1 MENKSENYTTNQNQD
16 IGEIDV
22 CEELKK
28 SIEAIVLYRSLY
40 ILKKKFELNKQKI
53 KLLYNSFNLDKT
65 SNVDQYNSYQISIE
79 NFVVVAETIFKECN
93 ILLTTLNNTKD
104 IFLSSVFLNLGQK
117 LNEMN
122 AILSEIKMY
131 ITDENNSLVKKYN
144 SLFYEKKIKPH
155 IIKDILDNK
164 RNIGKTNLENNE
176 INKNENDDENVN
188 EESGN
193 GDNIKGNE
201 LNQIL
206 ENNKNEEEDEE
217 IYKRIVEYDRKG
229 NIVKTYDRLMN
240 DNLTLSMKKEN
251 EIMEVKKKE
260 REMGNND
267 NTKLQYFNL
276 NELNKNF
283 NAMNENED
291 FYNNINNNDEN
302 RNYLLDIENGINFNN
317 ILYIETL
324 PLIIADYIQQF
335 PFYCIIETES
345 DLSNEL
351 NVLFDREL
359 IEKMNSYEEA
369 LKKRNEIFLN
379 KDFLRNV
386 VNKNKIEN
394 NIKIYENLISEKRE
408 KGENTVFLENIL
420 EKLIAENIVIE
431 DKISKMKNENN
442 NYNLNLNKLNQI
454 NEYKDNINNNIV
466 NNIELND
473 TSKYSNISALAKQT
487 ESNNN
492 KSKTNKTLFN
502 KININEYNSG
512 KIRIGDIG
520 KSKLTT
526 ISQLSTNM
534 KFDKNT
540 LSKKTYKKDSQT
552 KAIISIKEIFNFYSR
567 QHNSVGANG
576 LFSDVEK
583 NMEHL
588 TLSEFYRFCVEFNI
602 PITRKKSSDIYR
614 KSISVS
620 QSAYN
625 KSYLMN
631 FEEFIISLKL
641 IANNIN
647 QGKMDLLQK
656 NIQQEKNKLNQLEM
670 KQEKLKEMEKY
681 NKSINLN
688 NSNHIN
694 NNKNSFDKAE
704 FYFQCEKTKLINSIF
719 SLETKYNNEKNKN
732 ENEIINSFLS
742 YLGINSTN
750 DYKSKLKGFLL
761 PFRTREKQKS
771 MGRSKTGIGSPLELE
786 LKEASKIYTMQKL
799 EQKKLILSK
808 EVVQKQ
814 LLFKQKKMLFKL
826 NNDKLYKDIQKKI
839 NRKYSDKLSDFK
851 NEIERK
857 KKEIMENKKKE
868 EFEKKNL
875 ISWNKLENFD
885 VKNLEINDDEK
896 ELFNESEN
904 SDEEILDRITHANKN
919 NKVHF
924 NKKLIKNNSAVELVP
939 KKKILLPPIT
949 QKVNLENNY
958 YRNNKNNKM
967 EFKDNSSENENNMKK
982 QESNIFGN
990 LSIITNNNQSY
1001 SVYE

>member
-16 IGEIDV
+16 TGDIDA

-28 SIEAIVLYRSLY
+28 SIETIILYRSLY
-40 ILKKKFELNKQKI
+40 ILKKKFELNKPKI

-65 SNVDQYNSYQISIE
+65 SNVAQYNSYQINIE
-79 NFVVVAETIFKECN
+79 NFVVIAETIFKECH
-93 ILLTTLNNTKD
+93 ILMTILTNTKD
-104 IFLSSVFLNLGQK
+104 IFLSSVFLNMGQK
-117 LNEMN
+117 MEEMN
-122 AILSEIKMY
+122 AIFNEIKIY

-155 IIKDILDNK
+155 IIKDILDDK
-164 RNIGKTNLENNE
+164 RNINQTNIENNE
-176 INKNENDDENVN
+176 IINDEFNNNENEMNQTLEKNKN
-188 EESGN
+188 
-193 GDNIKGNE
+193 
-201 LNQIL
+201 
-206 ENNKNEEEDEE
+206 EEDEE
-217 IYKRIVEYDRKG
+217 INKRIVEYDRKG
-229 NIVKTYDRLMN
+229 NAVKTYDRLMN
-240 DNLTLSMKKEN
+240 DNLALIMK
-251 EIMEVKKKE
+251 
-260 REMGNND
+260 R
-267 NTKLQYFNL
+267 Q
-276 NELNKNF
+276 NELMEMKQKELE
-283 NAMNENED
+283 MENRDERKLKY
-291 FYNNINNNDEN
+291 FGINNINNNNNTIDEN
-302 RNYLLDIENGINFNN
+302 NYLLDIENDINFNN

-324 PLIIADYIQQF
+324 PLIIADYMQQF
-335 PFYCIIETES
+335 PFYCIIETEN
-345 DLSNEL
+345 DLGNEL

-369 LKKRNEIFLN
+369 LKKRNEIFLS
-379 KDFLRNV
+379 KDFVRNV

-394 NIKIYENLISEKRE
+394 NIKIYENLISEKKQ
-408 KGENTVFLENIL
+408 KGENTVFLENML

-431 DKISKMKNENN
+431 DKISKMKKENN
-442 NYNLNLNKLNQI
+442 YYNHNINNLNQI
-454 NEYKDNINNNIV
+454 NEYQESNNNKMIK
-466 NNIELND
+466 NIELND
-473 TSKYSNISALAKQT
+473 TSKYSNISALLKQT

-492 KSKTNKTLFN
+492 KSKTIKSLFS
-502 KININEYNSG
+502 KININEYNAG
-512 KIRIGDIG
+512 KIKIGDIG
-520 KSKLTT
+520 KSKLTN
-526 ISQLSTNM
+526 ISQSTTNT
-534 KFDKNT
+534 KFGNNT

-552 KAIISIKEIFNFYSR
+552 KALLCIREIFNFYCR
-567 QHNSVGANG
+567 QHNSVGSNG

-588 TLSEFYRFCVEFNI
+588 TSSEFYRFCVEFNI
-602 PITRKKSSDIYR
+602 PITRKKSIDIYK

-620 QSAYN
+620 QPVYN
-625 KSYLMN
+625 KSSLMN
-631 FEEFIISLKL
+631 FEEFIIAVKL

-688 NSNHIN
+688 NNNHTN
-694 NNKNSFDKAE
+694 SDRNSFDKAE

-719 SLETKYNNEKNKN
+719 NLETKYNNEKSKN
-732 ENEIINSFLS
+732 GNEIINNFLS

-771 MGRSKTGIGSPLELE
+771 MTKSKTGIGSPLELE
-786 LKEASKIYTMQKL
+786 IKEASKIYTIQKL
-799 EQKKLILSK
+799 EQKKLVLSN

-814 LLFKQKKMLFKL
+814 LLFKHKKKLFKL
-826 NNDKLYKDIQKKI
+826 NNDKLSKDIQKKI
-839 NRKYSDKLSDFK
+839 NRKYSDKLCDYK
-851 NEIERK
+851 NEIEK
-857 KKEIMENKKKE
+857 KKKRILDKKRKE
-868 EFEKKNL
+868 EYEKKNL
-875 ISWNKLENFD
+875 ISWHKLENFD

-904 SDEEILDRITHANKN
+904 SDEEILDRITHAHNN

-924 NKKLIKNNSAVELVP
+924 SNKLIKNNSAVELVP

-949 QKVNLENNY
+949 QKINLENNLN
-958 YRNNKNNKM
+958 RNDKM
-967 EFKDNSSENENNMKK
+967 EFKENSSENERDKK

-990 LSIITNNNQSY
+990 LSVITNNNQSY

>member
-1 MENKSENYTTNQNQD
+1 MENKSENNIPNQNQ
-16 IGEIDV
+16 EIAAIDA

-53 KLLYNSFNLDKT
+53 KLVYNSFNLDKT
-65 SNVDQYNSYQISIE
+65 SNVDQYKSYQISIE
-79 NFVVVAETIFKECN
+79 NFVVVAEAIFKECN
-93 ILLTTLNNTKD
+93 IILTTLNDAKD
-104 IFLSSVFLNLGQK
+104 IFLSSIFLNLGQK
-117 LNEMN
+117 LLEMN
-122 AILSEIKMY
+122 AILNEIKMY

-144 SLFYEKKIKPH
+144 SLFFDKKIKPH

-164 RNIGKTNLENNE
+164 RNIKKKNLNLENNE
-176 INKNENDDENVN
+176 MINDENADNGNQNN
-188 EESGN
+188 EKE
-193 GDNIKGNE
+193 KENE
-201 LNQIL
+201 LNQVL
-206 ENNKNEEEDEE
+206 ENNKNEDEE
-217 IYKRIVEYDRKG
+217 ISKKIVEYDRKG

-240 DNLTLSMKKEN
+240 DNLTLSMEKEN
-251 EIMEVKKKE
+251 YLMEMKKKE
-260 REMGNND
+260 REIGNID
-267 NTKLQYFNL
+267 DKKFQYFDL
-276 NELNKNF
+276 NEMNN
-283 NAMNENED
+283 NINEMNENED
-291 FYNNINNNDEN
+291 FYNNNNNESK
-302 RNYLLDIENGINFNN
+302 NYLLDIENGINFNN

-324 PLIIADYIQQF
+324 PLIIADYMQQF

-369 LKKRNEIFLN
+369 QKSKNEIFLN

-386 VNKNKIEN
+386 LNKNKIEN

-408 KGENTVFLENIL
+408 KGENTVFLENML

-431 DKISKMKNENN
+431 DKISKMKKENN
-442 NYNLNLNKLNQI
+442 FSHNLNKLNQI
-454 NEYKDNINNNIV
+454 NEYQDNINNNII

-473 TSKYSNISALAKQT
+473 TSKYSNISVLAKQT

-492 KSKTNKTLFN
+492 NKSKTNKSLFN

-526 ISQLSTNM
+526 ISQSSTNI
-534 KFDKNT
+534 KFGKNT
-540 LSKKTYKKDSQT
+540 MSKKTYKKDSQT
-552 KAIISIKEIFNFYSR
+552 RAIISIKEIFNFYSR
-567 QHNSVGANG
+567 QHNSVGSNG

-602 PITRKKSSDIYR
+602 PITRQKSSDIYK
-614 KSISVS
+614 KSISVTES
-620 QSAYN
+620 TYN

-688 NSNHIN
+688 RSNHIN

-704 FYFQCEKTKLINSIF
+704 FYFQCEKTKLVNSIF

-732 ENEIINSFLS
+732 ENDIINNFLS
-742 YLGINSTN
+742 YLGVNSTN

-771 MGRSKTGIGSPLELE
+771 MTRSKNGIGSPLELE
-786 LKEASKIYTMQKL
+786 IKEANKVYTMQKI
-799 EQKKLILSK
+799 EQKKLMLSK

-814 LLFKQKKMLFKL
+814 LLFNQRKKLFKL
-826 NNDKLYKDIQKKI
+826 NNDKLFKDIQKKI

-851 NEIERK
+851 NEKERK
-857 KKEIMENKKKE
+857 KKEFMENKKKE
-868 EFEKKNL
+868 EYEKKNL

-904 SDEEILDRITHANKN
+904 SDEEILDRITHAHNNNNNN

-924 NKKLIKNNSAVELVP
+924 SKKLIKNNSAVELVP

-949 QKVNLENNY
+949 QKINMENNY
-958 YRNNKNNKM
+958 YRNDRNNNM
-967 EFKDNSSENENNMKK
+967 ELKDNSSENEKEKK

-990 LSIITNNNQSY
+990 LSVITNNNQSY

>member
-1 MENKSENYTTNQNQD
+1 MENKSENYTINQNQN
-16 IGEIDV
+16 IGTIDA

-40 ILKKKFELNKQKI
+40 ILKKKFELNKKKI

-79 NFVVVAETIFKECN
+79 NFVVIAETIFKECN

-104 IFLSSVFLNLGQK
+104 IFLSSIFLNLGQK
-117 LNEMN
+117 LEEMN
-122 AILSEIKMY
+122 AIFNEIKMY

-144 SLFYEKKIKPH
+144 SLFYDKKIKPH
-155 IIKDILDNK
+155 VIKDILDNK
-164 RNIGKTNLENNE
+164 RNINKTNLENNE
-176 INKNENDDENVN
+176 IVNNENEDNGNANN
-188 EESGN
+188 EKE
-193 GDNIKGNE
+193 KENE
-201 LNQIL
+201 LNQVL
-206 ENNKNEEEDEE
+206 GYNKNAEKYKDEE
-217 IYKRIVEYDRKG
+217 ISKRIVEYDRKG

-251 EIMEVKKKE
+251 YLMEIQKKE
-260 REMGNND
+260 REIGNIDDKNF
-267 NTKLQYFNL
+267 QYFDL
-276 NELNKNF
+276 NEMNN
-283 NAMNENED
+283 NNINSMNENED
-291 FYNNINNNDEN
+291 FYNNNNEN
-302 RNYLLDIENGINFNN
+302 KNYLLDIENGINFNN

-335 PFYCIIETES
+335 PFYCIIESES

-359 IEKMNSYEEA
+359 IEKMNNYEKA
-369 LKKRNEIFLN
+369 QKSRNEIFLN
-379 KDFLRNV
+379 KDFLRNIE
-386 VNKNKIEN
+386 NKNKIEN

-408 KGENTVFLENIL
+408 KGENTVFLENML

-431 DKISKMKNENN
+431 DKISKMKKENN
-442 NYNLNLNKLNQI
+442 NFAQNLNNLNQI
-454 NEYKDNINNNIV
+454 NEYQNNINNNNNIV

-473 TSKYSNISALAKQT
+473 TSKYSNISALFKQT

-492 KSKTNKTLFN
+492 KSKTNKSLFN

-512 KIRIGDIG
+512 KIKIGDIG

-526 ISQLSTNM
+526 ISQSSTNI
-534 KFDKNT
+534 KFGKNT
-540 LSKKTYKKDSQT
+540 MSQKTYKKDNQT

-567 QHNSVGANG
+567 QHNSVGSNG

-602 PITRKKSSDIYR
+602 PITRQKSSDIYK

-688 NSNHIN
+688 SSNHIN

-704 FYFQCEKTKLINSIF
+704 FYFQCEKTKLVNSIF
-719 SLETKYNNEKNKN
+719 SLETKYNNEKSKN
-732 ENEIINSFLS
+732 ENDIINNFLS

-771 MGRSKTGIGSPLELE
+771 MTRSKTGIGSPMELE
-786 LKEASKIYTMQKL
+786 IKEASKVYTMQKI
-799 EQKKLILSK
+799 EQKKLMLSK
-808 EVVQKQ
+808 EVVQKE
-814 LLFKQKKMLFKL
+814 LLFNQRKKLFKL
-826 NNDKLYKDIQKKI
+826 NNDKLFKDIQKKT
-839 NRKYSDKLSDFK
+839 NKKYSDKLSDFK
-851 NEIERK
+851 NEKERK

-868 EFEKKNL
+868 EYEKKNL

-885 VKNLEINDDEK
+885 MKNLEINDDEK

-904 SDEEILDRITHANKN
+904 SDEEIIDRITQAHNN

-924 NKKLIKNNSAVELVP
+924 SKKLIKNNSAAELVS

-949 QKVNLENNY
+949 QKKNMENNY
-958 YRNNKNNKM
+958 NRNEINNNM
-967 EFKDNSSENENNMKK
+967 EFKDNSIEKERDKK

-990 LSIITNNNQSY
+990 LSVITNNNQSY